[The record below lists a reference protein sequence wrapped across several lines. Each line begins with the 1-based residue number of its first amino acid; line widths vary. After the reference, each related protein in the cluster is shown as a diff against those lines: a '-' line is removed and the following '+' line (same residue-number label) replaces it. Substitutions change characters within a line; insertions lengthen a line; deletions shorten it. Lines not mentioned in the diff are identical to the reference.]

1 MDIKSWAVALGA
13 LGTFVTTI
21 WAVIHGY
28 HSDLR
33 QADHDHQEIQEY
45 IVKQIKE
52 DNHGL
57 RKELDDVRKQF
68 DDDLNELKAKKDAM
82 EQELNQQIAL
92 KVSENEALRK
102 RNAALERENQ
112 AYRER
117 YGEL

>member
-1 MDIKSWAVALGA
+1 MDIKSWTVALGA

-21 WAVIHGY
+21 WAVIY
-28 HSDLR
+28 HSDTR
-33 QADHDHQEIQEY
+33 QADQDRQGMEKY
-45 IVKQIKE
+45 IMEQVKA
-52 DNHGL
+52 DNELL
-57 RKELDDVRKQF
+57 RKERESDQAQF
-68 DDDLNELKAKKDAM
+68 AKDLNELKAKKDAM

-92 KVSENEALRK
+92 KISENEALRK

>member
-28 HSDLR
+28 HSDTR
-33 QADHDHQEIQEY
+33 QADQDRQGMEKY
-45 IVKQIKE
+45 IMEQVKA
-52 DNHGL
+52 DNELL
-57 RKELDDVRKQF
+57 RKERESDQAQF
-68 DDDLNELKAKKDAM
+68 AKDLNELKAKKDAM

-112 AYRER
+112 AYRKR
-117 YGEL
+117 YGDL